1 VIAAS
6 GTGWGVVLRTRY
18 SLGLVLATLVG
29 RLAQN
34 GTPIVLILAARAE
47 GATFA
52 WGAAL
57 AAVYAGAFATGQP
70 LLGRAADRYGQT
82 LPIAGGALIAGVA
95 HACLTLPGAVT
106 SNAGVLMAAVAGL
119 AAPPLEAGLRTLW
132 ASLVPGRALHRAYAL
147 DAMFQ
152 EAGHVLA
159 PLLVVGCV
167 AVGGPMAALGTM
179 ALLGVAGATAVAVS
193 PPSRAW
199 RPHRSAG
206 GWLGALRPPGMPQLL
221 LMLVAVG
228 SALGA
233 LTLNSARAS
242 EAWDAGWIAGAL
254 PAAVSAGALAGN
266 AAYGV
271 RAWPMPIRHQLP
283 LAAVAF
289 TAGWLPLL
297 AAHHPLTATGAA
309 LLAGLALGPLLLTCF
324 AAIDLLTPPSMR
336 TEAYGLLICAMGGG
350 TALGSYIAGHAGT
363 WPLAIVPLL
372 AAALAAV
379 LATSVRRPLRHARS
393 TPSLIVLR
401 GGKAASDPRD
411 RSPYTST
418 TPAGEANDH
427 KEER

>member
-1 VIAAS
+1 MSWPHCSSSAAS
-6 GTGWGVVLRTRY
+6 L
-18 SLGLVLATLVG
+18 
-29 RLAQN
+29 
-34 GTPIVLILAARAE
+34 
-47 GATFA
+47 
-52 WGAAL
+52 
-57 AAVYAGAFATGQP
+57 
-70 LLGRAADRYGQT
+70 
-82 LPIAGGALIAGVA
+82 
-95 HACLTLPGAVT
+95 
-106 SNAGVLMAAVAGL
+106 
-119 AAPPLEAGLRTLW
+119 
-132 ASLVPGRALHRAYAL
+132 
-147 DAMFQ
+147 
-152 EAGHVLA
+152 
-159 PLLVVGCV
+159 
-167 AVGGPMAALGTM
+167 
-179 ALLGVAGATAVAVS
+179 
-193 PPSRAW
+193 
-199 RPHRSAG
+199 SAG
-206 GWLGALRPPGMPQLL
+206 RWPRWARWRCWALPEQQPSLYPRPPGHGDPT
-221 LMLVAVG
+221 AVLADG
-228 SALGA
+228 WARCA
-233 LTLNSARAS
+233 HPACRNSARAS

-309 LLAGLALGPLLLTCF
+309 LLAGIALGPLLLASF
-324 AAIDLLTPPSMR
+324 SAIDLLTPADMR
-336 TEAYGLLICAMGGG
+336 TEGYGLLICAMGGG

-418 TPAGEANDH
+418 TPAGETNDH
-427 KEER
+427 K